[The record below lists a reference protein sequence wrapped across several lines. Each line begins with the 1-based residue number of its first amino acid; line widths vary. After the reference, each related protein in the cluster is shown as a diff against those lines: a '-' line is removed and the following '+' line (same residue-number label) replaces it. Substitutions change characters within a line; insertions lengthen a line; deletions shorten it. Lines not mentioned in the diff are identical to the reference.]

1 MKKKICILGIGYV
14 GLPLAIEFSKN
25 NHVIGFDT
33 NKKKI
38 KILNKGIDPNNDL
51 RKEELKILKKKKN
64 LKFSYFLSDISD
76 CNIFIITVP
85 TPIYKNK
92 NPDLKFIISAT
103 KSIAKIL
110 KKGDIVIYE
119 STVFPGTT
127 EDICVPIL
135 ERISKLKLNEDFY
148 VGYSPERLSPGSK
161 NHGLKNII
169 KITSGSNKYA
179 LAVIDDLYKGIIK
192 QGTYPVKSIKIAEAA
207 KVIENTQRDINI
219 AFINEL
225 AQLFSSLKINTNEV
239 LQAASTKW
247 NFSKFQPGL
256 VGGHCIAVDPYYLQ
270 YIGKR
275 SGYNS
280 KLIKASR
287 SINDSMSKF
296 VSNKLLNNLK
306 LRKFNIKKSKVL
318 LLGFAYKENCSDTR
332 NTPVFSIYKY
342 LINKIKTI
350 DIFDPNVNAKDI
362 KKNFNLSITKN
373 LNKNYD
379 AIIFS
384 VPHNNI
390 FKYLSKLTKKFKPGK
405 NFVID
410 IKYVLKNKKYDVI
423 PI

>member
-1 MKKKICILGIGYV
+1 M
-14 GLPLAIEFSKN
+14 
-25 NHVIGFDT
+25 
-33 NKKKI
+33 
-38 KILNKGIDPNNDL
+38 
-51 RKEELKILKKKKN
+51 
-64 LKFSYFLSDISD
+64 
-76 CNIFIITVP
+76 
-85 TPIYKNK
+85 
-92 NPDLKFIISAT
+92 
-103 KSIAKIL
+103 
-110 KKGDIVIYE
+110 
-119 STVFPGTT
+119 
-127 EDICVPIL
+127 
-135 ERISKLKLNEDFY
+135 
-148 VGYSPERLSPGSK
+148 
-161 NHGLKNII
+161 
-169 KITSGSNKYA
+169 
-179 LAVIDDLYKGIIK
+179 IDDLYKGIIK